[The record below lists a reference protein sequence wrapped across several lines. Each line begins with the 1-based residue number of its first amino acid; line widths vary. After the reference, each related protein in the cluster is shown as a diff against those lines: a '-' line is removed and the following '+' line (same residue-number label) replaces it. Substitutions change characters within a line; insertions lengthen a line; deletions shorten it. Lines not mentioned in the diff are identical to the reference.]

1 MYSSRVITQ
10 CRIRTALAA
19 AFFLSAVQSHPAAA
33 QEPDLSELSPEQQQ
47 MIALYA
53 SIEWQVGPTT
63 ADIGG
68 NAQITVP
75 EGFQFTGRQGSIAW
89 NKLTQNPPDST
100 LGILMPTADDQDWFV
115 AFQFDDIGYVKDDE
129 KADLDADAILESLQ
143 QGTEQSNEFRRSQGW
158 SAIHLSGWI
167 IPPKY
172 DESTNNLVWSTKLHD
187 DEGTTSANH
196 NIRILGR
203 RGVMTATLVASVEE
217 MNAATETTNQILT
230 GFEYKSGEKY
240 AEFSSGDK
248 IAQYGLTGL
257 IAGGAAVAA
266 VKMGLFAK
274 LFQVL
279 AKGGKAIVLVLI
291 AAAAGIKKLF
301 FGSTAE
307 E

>member
-1 MYSSRVITQ
+1 MFASLKLTPRQIIATVTAVVTLLVANASSCIAQ
-10 CRIRTALAA
+10 DEELA
-19 AFFLSAVQSHPAAA
+19 Q
-33 QEPDLSELSPEQQQ
+33 LSPEQQQ

-53 SIEWQVGPTT
+53 SIDWQAGPATV
-63 ADIGG
+63 DIGS
-68 NAQITVP
+68 NAQITIP

-89 NKLTQNPPDST
+89 NTLTQNPPDGT
-100 LGILMPTADDQDWFV
+100 LGILMPTADDQDWFL
-115 AFQFDDIGYVKDDE
+115 AFQFDDVGYVNDDE
-129 KADLDADAILESLQ
+129 KADLDADAIFESLRE
-143 QGTEQSNEFRRSQGW
+143 GTEQSNQFRKSQGW
-158 SAIHLSGWI
+158 SAIHLGGWI

-172 DESTNNLVWSTKLHD
+172 DAKTNNLVWATKLHD
-187 DEGTTSANH
+187 DDGVNNANH

-203 RGVMTATLVASVEE
+203 RGVMTATLVASMEE
-217 MNAATETTNQILT
+217 MNAATETTNQMLT
-230 GFEYKSGEKY
+230 GFQFKSGEKY

-279 AKGGKAIVLVLI
+279 AKGGKAIVLVII

-301 FGSTAE
+301 FGRSAE

>member
-1 MYSSRVITQ
+1 MDARRLPGHRQIATNCVAILSTLFG
-10 CRIRTALAA
+10 TASLVAQDDA
-19 AFFLSAVQSHPAAA
+19 AFQPT
-33 QEPDLSELSPEQQQ
+33 PEQQR
-47 MIALYA
+47 MIELYA
-53 SIEWQVGPTT
+53 SINWQAGPATV
-63 ADIGG
+63 DIGS
-68 NAQITVP
+68 NAQITIP

-89 NKLTQNPPDST
+89 NQLTQNPPDET
-100 LGILMPTADDQDWFV
+100 VGILMPTADDRDWFL
-115 AFQFDDIGYVKDDE
+115 AFQFDDIGYVSDDE

-143 QGTEQSNEFRRSQGW
+143 QGTEHSNQFRQSQGW

-167 IPPKY
+167 VPPKY
-172 DESTNNLVWSTKLHD
+172 DAVTNNLVWSTKLHD
-187 DEGTTSANH
+187 DTGGESANH

-203 RGVMTATLVASVEE
+203 RGVMTATLVASLEE
-217 MNAATETTNQILT
+217 MNEATDVTNKLLT
-230 GFEYKSGEKY
+230 KFEFKSGEKY

-279 AKGGKAIVLVLI
+279 AKGGKAIVLVVI
-291 AAAAGIKKLF
+291 AALAGIKRLF
-301 FGSTAE
+301 FGRSAE